1 MLREV
6 INHMTASGLLL
17 LLFHPSSFITHPL
30 ADMFLLQANT
40 TALFSVADLQLIAP
54 ELILTVCACIALV
67 MEVVLPYRKSKL
79 IAYFSLIGVGFAG
92 ISLGVQ
98 YWYLRDVLPLDG
110 FYGMVRIDGFALIFK
125 SIFLVAAAQAIAV
138 STRYLDIEGEQH
150 GEYYA
155 LVLFATVGMMFLACG
170 YDLISLYISLELMA
184 LTFYVLVAFTKR
196 EKRSNEAAMKYFL
209 LGAFSSGVLLYGM
222 SLLYGIAGST
232 NLAEIGRSVAAI
244 AGTVGDSGE
253 TVTASLRPMLLLGM
267 IALAAGLFFKIA
279 AVPFHMWAPDAY
291 EGAPTSVTAFLS
303 TGSKAASF
311 ALYARIFIEAL
322 NTMRAD
328 WAPLLGLV
336 AAITIMVGNWAAVTQ
351 ENSKRLLAYSSI
363 SNAGY
368 LLLGLV
374 AGNSY
379 GYIGLM
385 IYLLVYTLMNM
396 GAFGI
401 IISLRRRGIIGD
413 NVDDMTG
420 LAHKAPGMAA
430 MMAIFMLSLGGLPMT
445 GGFIGK
451 YFLFGGLLQRGKA
464 DGKTWY
470 YWLAAWAII
479 NTVVSFYY
487 YIRFI
492 KVMYLGDRVAD
503 DQPLALSPALR
514 AALVAS
520 LVGILFIGLYPQ
532 PLIEIV
538 QRLVAPLAALG
549 PLGLK

>member
-1 MLREV
+1 ML
-6 INHMTASGLLL
+6 
-17 LLFHPSSFITHPL
+17 
-30 ADMFLLQANT
+30 LLQANAT
-40 TALFSVADLQLIAP
+40 GLFSLADLQLIVP
-54 ELILTVCACIALV
+54 ELILTVCACVALV

-79 IAYFSLIGVGFAG
+79 IAYFSLGGIALAGV
-92 ISLGVQ
+92 SLGVQ
-98 YWYLRDVLPLDG
+98 FWSSDALPLDG
-110 FYGMVRIDGFALIFK
+110 FYGMIRIDGFALVVQ
-125 SIFLVAAAQAIAV
+125 SIFLIGAALAIAI

-155 LVLFATVGMMFLACG
+155 LVLFATVGMMFLGCG
-170 YDLISLYISLELMA
+170 FDLITLYISLELMA

-232 NLAEIGRSVAAI
+232 NLGEIGRSVAQI
-244 AGTVGDSGE
+244 ATTAPAAGE
-253 TVTASLRPMLLLGM
+253 ASLRPMLLLGM
-267 IALAAGLFFKIA
+267 VALAAGLFFKIA

-303 TGSKAASF
+303 TASKAASF
-311 ALYARIFIEAL
+311 ALYARIFIVAL
-322 NTMRAD
+322 NSMRAD

-374 AGNSY
+374 AGNLY
-379 GYIGLM
+379 GYVGLV
-385 IYLLVYTLMNM
+385 IYLLVYTFMNM

-413 NVDDMTG
+413 NVDDLTG

-430 MMAIFMLSLGGLPMT
+430 MMAVFMLSLGGLPIT

-464 DGKTWY
+464 DGKNWY
-470 YWLAAWAII
+470 YWLAGWAII

-487 YIRFI
+487 YVRFI

-503 DQPLALSPALR
+503 DKPLSLSPALTT
-514 AALVAS
+514 ALVVC
-520 LVGILFIGLYPQ
+520 LVGIVFIGVYPQ

-538 QRLVAPLAALG
+538 QKLVANH
-549 PLGLK
+549 

>member
-1 MLREV
+1 
-6 INHMTASGLLL
+6 
-17 LLFHPSSFITHPL
+17 
-30 ADMFLLQANT
+30 MFLFQANT
-40 TALFSVADLQLIAP
+40 TELFTVADLQLIAP
-54 ELILTVCACIALV
+54 ELILTLCGCLALV

-79 IAYFSLIGVGFAG
+79 IAYFALAGIALAG

-98 YWYLRDVLPLDG
+98 FWYSGDVLPLTG
-110 FYGMVRIDGFALIFK
+110 FYGTVRIDGFALLFK
-125 SIFLVAAAQAIAV
+125 SIFIIAAALAVAI

-155 LVLFATVGMMFLACG
+155 LLLFATVGMMFLACG
-170 YDLISLYISLELMA
+170 YDLIVLYISLELMA

-232 NLAEIGRSVAAI
+232 NLGEIGQSLAAI
-244 AGTVGDSGE
+244 ASTSTDATE
-253 TVTASLRPMLLLGM
+253 SLRPMLLLGM

-311 ALYARIFIEAL
+311 ALYARIFVEAL
-322 NTMRAD
+322 PSLRND

-374 AGNSY
+374 AGNTY
-379 GYIGLM
+379 GYVGLT

-401 IISLRRRGIIGD
+401 VISLRRRGIIGD
-413 NVDDMTG
+413 NVNDMTG
-420 LAHKAPGMAA
+420 LAQKAPAMAA
-430 MMAIFMLSLGGLPMT
+430 MMAVFMLSLGGLPMT

-451 YFLFGGLLQRGKA
+451 YFLFGGLLQRGAA
-464 DGKTWY
+464 DGKSWY
-470 YWLAAWAII
+470 YWLAGWAII

-487 YIRFI
+487 YVRFI
-492 KVMYLGDRVAD
+492 KVMYLGDRIAD
-503 DQPLALSPALR
+503 DKPLSLSPALQT
-514 AALVAS
+514 ALVAS
-520 LVGILFIGLYPQ
+520 LVGIIFIGVYPQ
-532 PLIEIV
+532 PVIDVV
-538 QRLVAPLAALG
+538 QRLIG
-549 PLGLK
+549 P

>member
-1 MLREV
+1 MFP
-6 INHMTASGLLL
+6 LLSMIL
-17 LLFHPSSFITHPL
+17 THPSSLIPHPL
-30 ADMFLLQANT
+30 ALIPHPLFALLQANT
-40 TALFSVADLQLIAP
+40 TALFNVNDLLLIAP
-54 ELILTVCACIALV
+54 ELILTVCACVALV
-67 MEVVLPYRKSKL
+67 MEVILPYRKSKVT
-79 IAYFSLIGVGFAG
+79 AYFALVGIALAAV
-92 ISLGVQ
+92 SLGLQ
-98 YWYLRDVLPLDG
+98 WWSLRDSLPFDG
-110 FYGMVRIDGFALIFK
+110 FYGMVRIDGFAFLFK
-125 SIFLVAAAQAIAV
+125 TIFLTAAALAIAI

-155 LVLFATVGMMFLACG
+155 LVLFATVGMMFLGCG
-170 YDLISLYISLELMA
+170 YDLITLFISLELMA

-232 NLAEIGRSVAAI
+232 NIGEIGRSVGQIVGSMQESTDAAGGL
-244 AGTVGDSGE
+244 AT
-253 TVTASLRPMLLLGM
+253 LRPMLLLGM

-311 ALYARIFIEAL
+311 ALFARIFLEAL
-322 NTMRAD
+322 LAMRVD

-374 AGNSY
+374 AGNAY
-379 GYIGLM
+379 GYIGLL
-385 IYLLVYTLMNM
+385 IYLFVYTLMNM

-451 YFLFGGLLQRGKA
+451 YFLFGGLLQRGQA
-464 DGKTWY
+464 DGKNWY
-470 YWLAAWAII
+470 YWLAIWAII

-492 KVMYLGDRVAD
+492 KVMYLEDQIAD
-503 DQPLALSPALR
+503 DKPLELSPALR
-514 AALVAS
+514 TALVAS
-520 LVGILFIGLYPQ
+520 LVGIIFIGIYPQ
-532 PLIEIV
+532 PFISIAQQL
-538 QRLVAPLAALG
+538 LSP
-549 PLGLK
+549 